1 MDLSVVIVNYQTF
14 ELTKNTI
21 NSILKY
27 TYPFSYEIIVV
38 DNASSDDSLSK
49 LQEYFEDNVT
59 FIASKENNGFAA
71 GNNQALEI
79 AAGKYVLLL
88 NSDTIVWENT
98 LENIYNYM
106 EKHTDV
112 GAAGCRVLL
121 ENGELDKAC
130 KRSFP
135 NVKNS
140 FFRLFHIPTN
150 SSDDNYNLDNLPDG
164 EIYEIGCLT
173 GAFMFIR
180 KDALDE
186 IGFLDETF
194 FMYGEDIDLC
204 YRIKQANWKI
214 IYYGESRI
222 THLKGAS
229 SKKQKSKLI
238 YEFYRAM
245 YIYYKKHH
253 ASDSSFITNI
263 VVYIGI
269 ALLCILKLFLNL
281 FKKKSV
287 VSFIRYPFSIMAIVD
302 LISILPS
309 VFVWRNGLQTLR
321 MFRIIRA
328 LKVFRVF
335 KTLRYSKSMQ
345 MLRHVISKTK
355 NSLITVC
362 FLSIGYVLISALIIF
377 NVEPATFDTFFDAVY
392 WATVSLTTIG
402 YGDIYPVSTL
412 GRLITMISSFL
423 GIAVVALPAGII
435 TAGYMNEL
443 QNNKEDEI

>member
-1 MDLSVVIVNYQTF
+1 MDLSVIIVNYQTF

-21 NSILKY
+21 NSIFEY
-27 TYPFSYEIIVV
+27 EYPFSYEILVV
-38 DNASSDDSLSK
+38 DNASADDSLDK
-49 LQEYFEDNVT
+49 LKEYFKDKVT

-71 GNNQALEI
+71 GNNQALKI
-79 AAGKYVLLL
+79 AKGKYVLLL

-98 LENIYNYM
+98 LENIHDYM
-106 EKHTDV
+106 EKNTDV

-150 SSDDNYNLDNLPDG
+150 SKDDNYNLDNLPDD
-164 EIYEIGCLT
+164 EIYEIDCLT

-180 KDALDE
+180 KAALDE

-214 IYYGESRI
+214 VYYGKSKI

-253 ASDSSFITNI
+253 AQDSSFIINI
-263 VVYIGI
+263 IVYIGI
-269 ALLCILKLFLNL
+269 AILCILKLFLNF
-281 FKKKSV
+281 FKKK
-287 VSFIRYPFSIMAIVD
+287 
-302 LISILPS
+302 
-309 VFVWRNGLQTLR
+309 N
-321 MFRIIRA
+321 
-328 LKVFRVF
+328 
-335 KTLRYSKSMQ
+335 
-345 MLRHVISKTK
+345 
-355 NSLITVC
+355 
-362 FLSIGYVLISALIIF
+362 
-377 NVEPATFDTFFDAVY
+377 
-392 WATVSLTTIG
+392 
-402 YGDIYPVSTL
+402 
-412 GRLITMISSFL
+412 
-423 GIAVVALPAGII
+423 
-435 TAGYMNEL
+435 
-443 QNNKEDEI
+443 

>member
-21 NSILKY
+21 DSIFKY
-27 TYPFSYEIIVV
+27 DYPFTYEILVV
-38 DNASSDDSLSK
+38 DNASGDDSLAR
-49 LQEYFEDNVT
+49 LQDYFKDKVT

-71 GNNQALEI
+71 GNNQALRI
-79 AAGKYVLLL
+79 ANGKYVLLL

-106 EKHTDV
+106 ELHNDV

-150 SSDDNYNLDNLPDG
+150 SKDDNYNLNNLPDD
-164 EIYEIGCLT
+164 EIYEIDCLT
-173 GAFMFIR
+173 GAFMFMR
-180 KDALDE
+180 VKALDE
-186 IGFLDETF
+186 VGFLDETF

-204 YRIKQANWKI
+204 YRIKKAGWKI
-214 IYYGESRI
+214 IYYGESKI

-229 SKKQKSKLI
+229 SKKQKNKLI

-253 ASDSSFITNI
+253 ADESSFITNI

-269 ALLCILKLFLNL
+269 AVLCILKLFLNF
-281 FKKKSV
+281 FKKK
-287 VSFIRYPFSIMAIVD
+287 
-302 LISILPS
+302 
-309 VFVWRNGLQTLR
+309 G
-321 MFRIIRA
+321 
-328 LKVFRVF
+328 
-335 KTLRYSKSMQ
+335 
-345 MLRHVISKTK
+345 
-355 NSLITVC
+355 
-362 FLSIGYVLISALIIF
+362 
-377 NVEPATFDTFFDAVY
+377 
-392 WATVSLTTIG
+392 
-402 YGDIYPVSTL
+402 
-412 GRLITMISSFL
+412 
-423 GIAVVALPAGII
+423 
-435 TAGYMNEL
+435 
-443 QNNKEDEI
+443 